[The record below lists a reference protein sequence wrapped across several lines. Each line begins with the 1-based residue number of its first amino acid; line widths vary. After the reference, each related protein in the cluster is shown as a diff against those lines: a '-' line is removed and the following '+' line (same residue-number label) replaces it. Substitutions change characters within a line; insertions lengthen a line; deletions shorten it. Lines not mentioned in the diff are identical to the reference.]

1 MATGELLAVKLW
13 NEWGRA
19 IAASRGL
26 TALDLS
32 ALVPL
37 IRAKKA
43 VTRVLVSLISSPQGG
58 LGAELQ
64 VRFEKKTPVELEF
77 MGATYVASKELVVA
91 EGAGPQQGGRVELAS
106 NALKF
111 TLWANGVARIIP
123 SVLEKSPFMGRADR
137 YLHCGRIEQL
147 AHGHDVE
154 LGLLREIDGDFT
166 ADGDEFKLL
175 TRLGLT
181 CTDEADSK
189 STILTHE
196 EWMVRRDEDYARM
209 VHTPKIVW
217 RDDDGG
223 RIEPNSNLL
232 NVKWGYRGPKLRT
245 VW

>member
-26 TALDLS
+26 TTLDLS
-32 ALVPL
+32 AQVPL
-37 IRAKKA
+37 IRARKA
-43 VTRVLVSLISSPQGG
+43 VTRVLVSLTNSSRGG
-58 LGAELQ
+58 LRAELQ

-77 MGATYVASKELVVA
+77 TGTTYEASKELVVA
-91 EGAGPQQGGRVELAS
+91 EGVGPQQGGRVELAS
-106 NALKF
+106 NTLKL

-123 SVLEKSPFMGRADR
+123 SVLENSPFMGRADR
-137 YLHCGRIEQL
+137 YLRCGRINQL
-147 AHGHDVE
+147 AYGHDVE

-166 ADGDEFKLL
+166 ADGDAFKLL

-196 EWMVRRDEDYARM
+196 EWMIRMDEDYARM
-209 VHTPKIVW
+209 VQTPKIVW

-223 RIEPNSNLL
+223 RIEPSSSLL

-245 VW
+245 IW

>member
-13 NEWGRA
+13 NDWGRA

-43 VTRVLVSLISSPQGG
+43 VTRVLVSLTSSSRGG
-58 LGAELQ
+58 LRAELQ

-77 MGATYVASKELVVA
+77 TGTTYVASKELVVA
-91 EGAGPQQGGRVELAS
+91 EGAGTQQGGRVELAS
-106 NALKF
+106 NTLKL

-123 SVLEKSPFMGRADR
+123 SVLGKSPFMGRADR
-137 YLHCGRIEQL
+137 YLRCGRIDRL
-147 AHGHDVE
+147 AYGHDVE

-166 ADGDEFKLL
+166 ADGDAFKLL

-181 CTDEADSK
+181 CTDEADST
-189 STILTHE
+189 STLLTHE
-196 EWMVRRDEDYARM
+196 EWMIRMDEDYARM
-209 VHTPKIVW
+209 VHRPKVVW

-232 NVKWGYRGPKLRT
+232 NVKWGYRGPKLRAL
-245 VW
+245 W